1 MRLLLIAPGYL
12 PYTFSENLCNGKL
25 AYAMFKEG
33 WHVDVISK
41 VDEGPA
47 YSNEWTEPWLPLKEN
62 NITLTYEVGGSFTR
76 IFDTL
81 RSSLKMGIYP
91 EGGIRWACRAY
102 ELALCSMRCPFQDVS
117 YPLKADMFQEYPD
130 GCTD

>member
-1 MRLLLIAPGYL
+1 MYK
-12 PYTFSENLCNGKL
+12 N
-25 AYAMFKEG
+25 G

-62 NITLTYEVGGSFTR
+62 NFTLTYDAGGRITR

-81 RSSLKMGIYP
+81 RSSYGLGIYP
-91 EGGIRWACRAY
+91 EGGIRWACHTTKI
-102 ELALCSMRCPFQDVS
+102 SVS
-117 YPLKADMFQEYPD
+117 
-130 GCTD
+130 